1 MLFRSALFPLK
12 WGAKLQPG
20 ETVLINGATGF
31 AGRLAIQVAKLLGAG
46 RVIGTGRD
54 AAALRS
60 LRALGADS
68 VIDLKQSPDRL
79 ATAFKDAA
87 GETGYDVILDFLWGC
102 PTETLVM
109 TLIPEKLA
117 FARGRTR
124 LVQIGEAAGPT
135 ITLSADALRT
145 SGLEI
150 TGGGAGL
157 TPEAIGEGTAQ
168 VWDWIKA
175 AKVRAELEAVPL
187 KDVERAWT
195 RADLHGKR
203 IVLVP

>member
-1 MLFRSALFPLK
+1 MGCEAP
-12 WGAKLQPG
+12 
-20 ETVLINGATGF
+20 
-31 AGRLAIQVAKLLGAG
+31 AGRDGAGEWRDRIRGKIGDSGGEAAGRG

-54 AAALRS
+54 AAALQS
-60 LRALGADS
+60 LHALGADS
-68 VIDLKQSPDRL
+68 VIDLKQSPDKL

-87 GETGYDVILDFLWGC
+87 GETGYNVILDFLWGR
-102 PTETLVM
+102 PTETLLK
-109 TLIPEKLA
+109 TLVPDKLA

-124 LVQIGEAAGPT
+124 LVQIGEMAGPA

-150 TGGGAGL
+150 TGAGAGL
-157 TPEAIGEGTAQ
+157 TPEAIGEGTSQ
-168 VWDWIKA
+168 VWEWIKA
-175 AKVRAELEAVPL
+175 GKLQAEIEVVPL
-187 KDVERAWT
+187 KDVERAWG